1 MKLSI
6 LILFNEMNR
15 KVVKFTPQLSE
26 LVKKG
31 EKYTTFRIFDDK
43 DLSEGDEIVL
53 ATRDGD
59 TVTEFGEAIITKV
72 NIKTVSTL
80 SKDDFIGHEKIEGDI
95 LQHYKGYYGN
105 TIDNNTEV
113 KVIRFKTECF
123 Y

>member
-1 MKLSI
+1 MKPSI

-80 SKDDFIGHEKIEGDI
+80 SKDDFIGHEKIGSNI
-95 LQHYKGYYGN
+95 LEHYKGYYGN

>member
-1 MKLSI
+1 
-6 LILFNEMNR
+6 MNR

-80 SKDDFIGHEKIEGDI
+80 SKDDFIGHEKIGSNI
-95 LQHYKGYYGN
+95 LEHYKGYYGN